1 MFIRGFKMCP
11 PLIYVAGA
19 YKGNIAKN
27 ITKAEIV
34 SINLIRNGWHVFTPH
49 KNTSHYEQYED
60 NQLTTQ
66 TWIDMDL
73 NMLARCDA
81 IYVMDNWHN
90 STGTKIEIEF
100 ALKHNIPRFYE
111 EFDPSETFKFINDD
125 N

>member
-1 MFIRGFKMCP
+1 MYP

-27 ITKAEIV
+27 ITKAEKV

-60 NQLTTQ
+60 DQLTTK

-73 NMLARCDA
+73 NMLIRCDA
-81 IYVMDNWHN
+81 IYIMDNWQD
-90 STGTKIEIEF
+90 SVGTKIEIEF
-100 ALKHNIPRFYE
+100 AIDHTIPRFYE
-111 EFDPSETFKFINDD
+111 KYDPSETFKLN
-125 N
+125 NTYL